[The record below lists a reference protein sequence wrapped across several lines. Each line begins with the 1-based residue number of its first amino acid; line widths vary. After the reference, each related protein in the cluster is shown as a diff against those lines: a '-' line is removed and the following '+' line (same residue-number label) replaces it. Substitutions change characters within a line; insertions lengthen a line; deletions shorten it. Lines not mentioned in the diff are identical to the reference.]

1 VATPAKAWFAD
12 QEFPKPFAPSSLLQN
27 PMRPSLS
34 IWSMTALFAAAIVA
48 AWAWFYVGVTPPEK
62 SFVLKA
68 RENLPGYRFTVVPI
82 GDQAIETLATTNLI
96 NGQFEGPD
104 RQRFTVFAADWAAKG
119 SKQMS
124 VLGHTPEICWV
135 GAGFQLT
142 SLGEPPFME
151 VTFGREKLAL
161 ECRVFRTPDQ
171 RSIEMVVWCS
181 LVSGQPLEE
190 GFRFQP
196 KRDDKVDPQLAQ
208 ASTGRVRGMN
218 SLIKA
223 LARRQPGD
231 GTKQF
236 VRFST
241 PVAGDW
247 KEAYQRLERF
257 AHQWLELE
265 VHRPRS
271 VANN

>member
-1 VATPAKAWFAD
+1 
-12 QEFPKPFAPSSLLQN
+12 
-27 PMRPSLS
+27 
-34 IWSMTALFAAAIVA
+34 MTALFAAAIVA

-62 SFVLKA
+62 TFVLKT
-68 RENLPGYRFTVVPI
+68 RETLPGYRFTAVPI
-82 GDQAIETLATTNLI
+82 GEQAIETLATTNLV
-96 NGQFEGPD
+96 NGQFEAAD
-104 RQRFTVFAADWAAKG
+104 HQRFTVFAADWEAKG

-151 VTFGREKLAL
+151 VPFGPEKLAL

-196 KRDDKVDPQLAQ
+196 KRDQSSRNQLDQ
-208 ASTGRVRGMN
+208 ASNARTRGMN
-218 SLIKA
+218 SLVKA
-223 LARRQPGD
+223 MVQRQPGD

-241 PVAGDW
+241 PVSGDW
-247 KEAYQRLERF
+247 KIAYQRLEQF
-257 AHQWLELE
+257 AGQWLDLE
-265 VHRPRS
+265 VQRSRP
-271 VANN
+271 AGGG

>member
-1 VATPAKAWFAD
+1 
-12 QEFPKPFAPSSLLQN
+12 
-27 PMRPSLS
+27 MRPLS
-34 IWSMTALFAAAIVA
+34 IWSMTALFGAAIVA

-62 SFVLKA
+62 SYVLKT
-68 RENLPGYRFTVVPI
+68 RDEIPGYRFTAVPI
-82 GDQAIETLATTNLI
+82 GEQAIEILATTNLV
-96 NGQFEGPD
+96 NGQFEGSD

-119 SKQMS
+119 SKQMG

-151 VTFGREKLAL
+151 VSFGPEKLAL

-196 KRDDKVDPQLAQ
+196 DRDKSSGNKLDQ
-208 ASTGRVRGMN
+208 ASNARTRGMN
-218 SLIKA
+218 SLLKS
-223 LARRQPGD
+223 LVNRQPGD

-241 PVAGDW
+241 PVSGNW
-247 KEAYQRLERF
+247 KDSFQCLERF
-257 AHQWLELE
+257 AGQWLELE
-265 VHRPRS
+265 VQRSRPL
-271 VANN
+271 VGH

>member
-1 VATPAKAWFAD
+1 
-12 QEFPKPFAPSSLLQN
+12 
-27 PMRPSLS
+27 MRSLS

-62 SFVLKA
+62 SYVLKT
-68 RENLPGYRFTVVPI
+68 RDPVPGYRFTAVPI
-82 GDQAIETLATTNLI
+82 GERAIEVLATTNLV

-104 RQRFTVFAADWAAKG
+104 QQRFTVFAADWAAKG
-119 SKQMS
+119 SKQMG
-124 VLGHTPEICWV
+124 VLAHTPEICWV

-151 VTFGREKLAL
+151 VTFGQEKLAL

-171 RSIEMVVWCS
+171 RSVEMVVWCS

-196 KRDDKVDPQLAQ
+196 KRDQ
-208 ASTGRVRGMN
+208 ASGSQLNQASNARTRGMN
-218 SLIKA
+218 SLVKA
-223 LARRQPGD
+223 LVDRQPGD

-257 AHQWLELE
+257 ASQWLELE
-265 VHRPRS
+265 VQRS
-271 VANN
+271 RAIAVN